1 MIKVFEEDFKNKSH
15 YSEKK
20 FLYLGKTFLL
30 DQLIDTK
37 DLTEDELSIRLK
49 KFYITECKK
58 IVIKR
63 VKFYQAQLRVKPKSI
78 EIDESKTKWGS
89 CNSNKKLTFNY
100 RLAMTPPELIDYVVV
115 HELCHILHMNHDRS
129 FWRKLGSIIP
139 DYKKREDYLKIY
151 GMLMSY

>member
-1 MIKVFEEDFKNKSH
+1 MIKVFEEDFKNKSQD
-15 YSEKK
+15 SEKK
-20 FLYLGKTFLL
+20 FLYLGKTCFLY
-30 DQLIDTK
+30 QLIDTK

-129 FWRKLGSIIP
+129 FWRKIGSIIP

-151 GMLMSY
+151 GMFMSY